1 MRRSRNI
8 GWLLF
13 ALLAVACNPTG
24 IGWNLPRFAVLQ
36 TAVPTGILNLS
47 AVSGG
52 KITDDGGSPVQERG
66 VCYSKNTNPVI
77 ADSLVSCGSGSGDFS
92 AHLTGLEA
100 STTYFIRAYATTK
113 AGTAY
118 GNETTVT
125 TLNYA
130 ALETKAI
137 SLVTLTTALC
147 GGSVTDG
154 GGATVSERGICY
166 SDTKNPTTSNVKI
179 AAGSGVGD
187 FDVTLNGLTPNSTYY
202 VRAYAINLI
211 GTVYGNEVAFTTA
224 SLPTLS
230 TAAITL
236 ITQTSARSGGDIT
249 NGGSSAVQVRGI
261 CYDINSNPTIAN
273 FVVTGG
279 SGSGNFALSLSG
291 LIPGTTYYV
300 KAFATNG
307 AGTSYGN
314 EISFTTNPV
323 VLPSLIT
330 TTVTAV
336 TRISAVSGGNVT
348 NNGGGVL
355 ISKGICYGTS
365 HNPTI
370 DQNTVE
376 KGTATGSFSADLTG
390 LTPGT
395 IYFVRAFATNS
406 AGTSY
411 GNELSFTTSPV
422 VLATLLTTVAS
433 AVLTTSATS
442 GGIITNDGG
451 GAILSKGVCYGT
463 SHNPTLSQNVVEN
476 GTGTGSFNADLT
488 GLNSATTYYL
498 RAFATNSAGTAYGN
512 EINFTTL
519 PILKIGQTYQGGLI
533 FYLDATNFHGLI
545 AASGDQSTSAAWGC
559 AGILIAG
566 SENLAV
572 GTGMSN
578 TTAILTECSTTGIA
592 AKICGDLVQ
601 GGYSDWFLPSLDELN
616 LMYNNLKLQGLGNF
630 AAANYWSST
639 EFSGTNSYFNSFSN
653 GVNGSTLKS
662 NSNRVRA
669 IRTF

>member
-1 MRRSRNI
+1 MKKGVYI
-8 GWLLF
+8 VWLFF
-13 ALLAVACNPTG
+13 AWLAVACNPTG
-24 IGWNLPRFAVLQ
+24 IGWNLPRFALLQ
-36 TAVPTGILNLS
+36 TAAPSGILDVS
-47 AVSGG
+47 AISGG
-52 KITDDGGSPVQERG
+52 NIQDDGGSPVRERG
-66 VCYSKNTNPVI
+66 VCYSKNIHPVI
-77 ADSLVSCGSGSGDFS
+77 ADSLVSCGLGSGEFS
-92 AHLTGLEA
+92 ANLIGLTA
-100 STTYFIRAYATTK
+100 STTYFIRAYATTT

-118 GNETTVT
+118 GNETSIT
-125 TLNYA
+125 TLNFA
-130 ALETKAI
+130 TLTTKAVT
-137 SLVTLTTALC
+137 SVTLTTAIC
-147 GGSVTDG
+147 GGTISDG
-154 GGATVSERGICY
+154 GGTNVSERGICY
-166 SDTKNPTTSNVKI
+166 SDSKNPTTSNVKI
-179 AAGSGVGD
+179 VAGSGLGD
-187 FDVTLNGLTPNSTYY
+187 FEVTLSGLNPNSTYY

-211 GTVYGNEVAFTTA
+211 GTVYGNEVTFTTA

-230 TAAITL
+230 TTAASL
-236 ITQTSARSGGDIT
+236 ITQISARCGGDIT
-249 NGGSSAVQVRGI
+249 NGGSSAVQLRGI
-261 CYDINSNPTIAN
+261 CFDTNSNPTTAN
-273 FVVTGG
+273 TVVTGG
-279 SGSGNFALSLSG
+279 SGSGSFTSSLSG

-307 AGTSYGN
+307 AGTAYGN

-323 VLPSLIT
+323 VLPTLT
-330 TTVTAV
+330 TNTVTSV
-336 TRISAVSGGNVT
+336 TKISAVSGGNVT
-348 NNGGGVL
+348 NNGGAVL
-355 ISKGICYGTS
+355 ISKGICYSTTP
-365 HNPTI
+365 NPTI
-370 DQNTVE
+370 NQNMVE